1 MTAPHLNFS
10 TVGNISA
17 PSSAHEWS
25 FVLHTRMASTEAHR
39 GQLVVWAALVIRGVK
54 RACGLVC
61 QWIWKALSGPVNKRP
76 DPVSADEFRRG
87 LNEKYLP
94 EVDLHWRVRKTLEAA
109 FVQDRYARELVPRA
123 LDVLFLQCF
132 KAHVSTYEL
141 ASLV

>member
-1 MTAPHLNFS
+1 M
-10 TVGNISA
+10 
-17 PSSAHEWS
+17 
-25 FVLHTRMASTEAHR
+25 
-39 GQLVVWAALVIRGVK
+39 WAALVIRGVK